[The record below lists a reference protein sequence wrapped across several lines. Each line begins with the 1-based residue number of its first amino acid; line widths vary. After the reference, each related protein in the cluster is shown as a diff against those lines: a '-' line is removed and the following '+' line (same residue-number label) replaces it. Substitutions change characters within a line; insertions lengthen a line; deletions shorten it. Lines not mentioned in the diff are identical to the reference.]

1 MSIPI
6 CVSYKSER
14 KIRKS
19 VLGKFSREY
28 YYVKWKTSSL
38 EGCLISSVM
47 GTFNLVFE
55 EWVWFQEEI
64 TYTTFTRELYFRGML
79 K

>member
-1 MSIPI
+1 MYSRKVFKR
-6 CVSYKSER
+6 VSLR
-14 KIRKS
+14 KMEDII
-19 VLGKFSREY
+19 
-28 YYVKWKTSSL
+28 SL

-47 GTFNLVFE
+47 GTFNLVSE

-64 TYTTFTRELYFRGML
+64 KYTTFTRKLYFRGML

>member
-55 EWVWFQEEI
+55 E
-64 TYTTFTRELYFRGML
+64 
-79 K
+79 